1 MTTQHPSAPF
11 AEQRALDQDLLERA
25 AVFLRREDW
34 GTLRVSGPD
43 RATWLN
49 GIVTPDVATVVPGKG
64 AWGLLLTK
72 QGKIEAELQLVATS
86 DALLLG
92 VSGGDVEH
100 VAEVLDR
107 YLVMEDAELEVLEG
121 FVWWELHGQ
130 RAAELAAEAPCLA
143 WGAVPWTRLGGATL
157 VAPGSEAEACELA
170 LESRGALRTEPTLWE
185 EDRIRLGVPRFGV
198 DYTSADNPHAAGL
211 ERRTVSWSKGC
222 YLGQEVVCMQDM
234 RGKVKRRLVRLE
246 LENRPAAAIEPG
258 AEVHAADGG
267 EVVGTVKSWG
277 GRFALASIKAP
288 SYEPGTRVL
297 LTKTPA
303 RVRSLE
309 LDEAGDEVG

>member
-1 MTTQHPSAPF
+1 MTTEHPLAPSS
-11 AEQRALDQDLLERA
+11 EQRALGQDALERA

-43 RATWLN
+43 RASWLN
-49 GIVTPDVATVVPGKG
+49 GIVTPDVSTVAPGKG

-72 QGKIEAELQLVATS
+72 QGKIEAELQVVATS
-86 DALLLG
+86 DALLLA
-92 VSGGDVEH
+92 VSGGNAEH
-100 VAEVLDR
+100 VAEALDR
-107 YLVMEDAELEVLEG
+107 YLVMEDADLEVLEG
-121 FVWWELHGQ
+121 YTWWELHGR
-130 RAAELAAEAPCLA
+130 RAAELAAETPCLA
-143 WGAVPWTRLGGATL
+143 WGQVPWTRVGGVAV
-157 VAPGSEAEACELA
+157 VAPSSEAETCERA

-211 ERRTVSWSKGC
+211 ERRTVSWTKGC

-258 AEVHAADGG
+258 TAVHAADGG
-267 EVVGTVKSWG
+267 EVVGAVKSWA
-277 GRFALASIKAP
+277 GRFALASLKAP
-288 SYEPGTRVL
+288 SYDPGTRVF
-297 LTKTPA
+297 LTELPA
-303 RVRSLE
+303 RVRPLE
-309 LDEAGDEVG
+309 LGGEEGD